1 MLWLFGQI
9 WLWLLVAFLLGAAVM
24 WLLMRATRPKPLAEH
39 EFDEY
44 DEADEEPLNVPAPLE
59 AERTQYIPVGRYEHE
74 DHPQPERV
82 YNDYPEVDPDE
93 PYEPE
98 DHAEGRLPEPEARL
112 SGDLGW
118 PAAAETDAETT
129 GEWLRTD
136 QPSPRQP
143 GRGG

>member
-9 WLWLLVAFLLGAAVM
+9 WLWLLIAFLLGAAVM
-24 WLLMRATRPKPLAEH
+24 WLLMRAARPKPVAERETYEH
-39 EFDEY
+39 
-44 DEADEEPLNVPAPLE
+44 DEADEEPLEVPAPLE
-59 AERTQYIPVGRYEHE
+59 AERTQYIPVGQY
-74 DHPQPERV
+74 DHDESPERV

-93 PYEPE
+93 PYVPE

-118 PAAAETDAETT
+118 PATAETDAETT